1 MSLLVSSSVEA
12 RPVESGRVDAVII
25 SGSRRGE
32 IISLVEESLDALP
45 SEQEAE
51 LISTFCR
58 EVETLA
64 NNVVEL
70 RQTVDSLDA
79 KMQQTV
85 EELRHGSR

>member
-1 MSLLVSSSVEA
+1 MSLLVSSPVES
-12 RPVESGRVDAVII
+12 RPVQSGRVDAVII

-32 IISLVEESLDALP
+32 IISLVEESLDVMP
-45 SEQEAE
+45 SEQEVE

-58 EVETLA
+58 EVEILA
-64 NNVVEL
+64 DNVVEL

-85 EELRHGSR
+85 EELRNGSR